1 MKLIK
6 FIVNS
11 VVETTMKIIKKPSI
25 VPGKRTVIAFPPSDD
40 GSDSFLKPLSS
51 SFYSNLL
58 RLEEKIQQHDFSE
71 NTINEIILL
80 YAVRN
85 IFHFHIF

>member
-11 VVETTMKIIKKPSI
+11 VVENTMKIVKKPK
-25 VPGKRTVIAFPPSDD
+25 VVAEKPTVISYPPSDD
-40 GSDSFLKPLSS
+40 CGDSFLKPLPA

-58 RLEEKIQQHDFSE
+58 RLEEKIQRRDFSE
-71 NTINEIILL
+71 YTINEIILL
-80 YAVRN
+80 YAVKSP
-85 IFHFHIF
+85 

>member
-6 FIVNS
+6 FILNR
-11 VVETTMKIIKKPSI
+11 VVETSMKLAKKTILGASRPEILTFINSEEG
-25 VPGKRTVIAFPPSDD
+25 PD
-40 GSDSFLKPLSS
+40 GLIKPLSS

-58 RLEEKIQQHDFSE
+58 RLEDKIQRKDFSE

-80 YAVRN
+80 YAV
-85 IFHFHIF
+85 IL